1 MSMFFSLMR
10 KYPQTSTTLTL
21 LYWFGPASS
30 SVLYPSP
37 AAGAYLL
44 CPCAVLTLEILQ
56 HTLQI
61 KSGLLFTLDDTWVT
75 DGVR

>member
-10 KYPQTSTTLTL
+10 KYLQTSTTLSH
-21 LYWFGPASS
+21 LYWFGPTSS
-30 SVLYPSP
+30 SVLHPSQ

-44 CPCAVLTLEILQ
+44 CPCTVLTLDILQ